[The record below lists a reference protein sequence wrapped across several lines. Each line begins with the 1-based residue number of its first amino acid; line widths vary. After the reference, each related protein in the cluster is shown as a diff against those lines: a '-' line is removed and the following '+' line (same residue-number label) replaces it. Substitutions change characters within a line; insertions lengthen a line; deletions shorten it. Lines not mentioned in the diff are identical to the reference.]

1 MVGQIFLG
9 EGERLDGRD
18 ALAGL
23 NGRDTIKQ
31 SETHGDSIQI
41 SNGRSIGNQRCPTTA
56 GNTPH
61 DRFHKTAR
69 LTAVPDRT
77 APKFCHAAAR
87 AVSTWE

>member
-9 EGERLDGRD
+9 EGERLDSRD
-18 ALAGL
+18 ALARL

-41 SNGRSIGNQRCPTTA
+41 RDGRSIGNQRWPTTA

-61 DRFHKTAR
+61 NRFHNTAT
-69 LTAVPDRT
+69 LTAAPDRT

-87 AVSTWE
+87 AVATRD